1 MKRNSALQNSPPAA
15 GCFSNMI
22 PVRRSAHPSYEI
34 KKVLFPYRQKNLLNQ
49 SFNMNFITAYCCT
62 QKNLLSP
69 EILYIHGRCSDFASS
84 LEMPSQI
91 AIQWLLFPR
100 PLHSRGDCTGI
111 SPVSLLTLNLGL
123 NDHLDYAVIY
133 SYST

>member
-1 MKRNSALQNSPPAA
+1 MFLCPPLCGLFSFIVPTKVGISYYIKRGSFPISAKEPLT
-15 GCFSNMI
+15 
-22 PVRRSAHPSYEI
+22 
-34 KKVLFPYRQKNLLNQ
+34 Q

-84 LEMPSQI
+84 LEMPSRI

-111 SPVSLLTLNLGL
+111 APVSLLTLNLRF